1 MVEKFEVGKSY
12 INKHD
17 NRFCRS
23 APFTVVYAGEFKA
36 FVQSDDGP
44 EFAIPHGDRMWH
56 DEYHEPKVEKFERFV
71 TRYENS
77 AVTVTSTPS
86 DQYGWKILG
95 KIEITLKDG
104 KLSSVKIVE

>member
-12 INKHD
+12 TPRGVSEFSPMEIKYVGEH
-17 NRFCRS
+17 RS
-23 APFTVVYAGEFKA
+23 FYRVPSGQEGTVLN
-36 FVQSDDGP
+36 SDT
-44 EFAIPHGDRMWH
+44 HSYN
-56 DEYHEPKVEKFERFV
+56 EYVEPKVEKFERFV

-77 AVTVTSTPS
+77 AVTVTYTPS

-104 KLSSVKIVE
+104 KLSSVNIVGGE